1 MIHFFFC
8 LTCPKT
14 SFEAPARPGPS
25 PAPAWLPV
33 LSLPSPLLGPFSCA
47 LSALSLP
54 RFASPNVQV
63 LHAVV
68 AAPGGCAAPR
78 AARGFRS
85 ISASL
90 SSLLWEEPSCSS
102 LRGFGAQSILGEK
115 SHPWQDPVPAAL
127 SQVADVGSLGDTPA
141 PAAVRLRTVSALLFK
156 LNSCLLW
163 LQDSPSP
170 SAKPQ
175 KTEVNRLVL
184 LQAFFQEGGD
194 VFGSFQ
200 WFWAGLAPA
209 PAWCWWWQRG
219 LRPPRPIL
227 PSPRARGHGAPPG
240 LPLPCPARASMG
252 FWKEIASWYRVCKV
266 IGRRPAKVHNL
277 SADEDE
283 VLV

>member
-8 LTCPKT
+8 LTCPKK
-14 SFEAPARPGPS
+14 SFEAPTRPGPS

-63 LHAVV
+63 LHAAV

-90 SSLLWEEPSCSS
+90 SSLLWEEPSCGS
-102 LRGFGAQSILGEK
+102 LRGFGAESILGEK
-115 SHPWQDPVPAAL
+115 SRPWQDPVPAAL

-141 PAAVRLRTVSALLFK
+141 PAAVRLRAVSALLFK

-163 LQDSPSP
+163 LQDFPSP

-175 KTEVNRLVL
+175 KTEIDLFSCRLSSKKAGMCSGHSRAFGQGWL
-184 LQAFFQEGGD
+184 LPLPGAGG
-194 VFGSFQ
+194 GSRGC
-200 WFWAGLAPA
+200 ARPVPSCPA
-209 PAWCWWWQRG
+209 PG
-219 LRPPRPIL
+219 LVATVPPL
-227 PSPRARGHGAPPG
+227 GSPM
-240 LPLPCPARASMG
+240 PCPARALMG

>member
-33 LSLPSPLLGPFSCA
+33 LPLPSPLLGPFSCA

-78 AARGFRS
+78 AARGFWS

-90 SSLLWEEPSCSS
+90 SSLLWEEPSCGS

-163 LQDSPSP
+163 LQDFPSP

-175 KTEVNRLVL
+175 KTEINRLVL

-194 VFGSFQ
+194 VFGSFP

-240 LPLPCPARASMG
+240 LAPALPCTCFNGLLERDRLVVSG
-252 FWKEIASWYRVCKV
+252 VQGYWKETSK
-266 IGRRPAKVHNL
+266 GP
-277 SADEDE
+277 
-283 VLV
+283 